1 MFKNF
6 FKPKPTNFISPFKG
20 KLMTIEEVPD
30 PVFSE
35 KSMGDGFAMEMHDG
49 NVYAPC
55 DGEIV
60 VLFPTGHA
68 IGIKSVDRNEYL
80 LHLGLETVNYKGE
93 GFQTF
98 VKVGDKVKQGDLL
111 VKVDLDFFRTNNV
124 CMVSPI
130 IVTNANQRKIKLLK
144 SGEVE
149 AKEKDILSI
158 TA

>member
-1 MFKNF
+1 
-6 FKPKPTNFISPFKG
+6 
-20 KLMTIEEVPD
+20 
-30 PVFSE
+30 
-35 KSMGDGFAMEMHDG
+35 MHDG

-111 VKVDLDFFRTNNV
+111 AKVDLDFFRINNV

>member
-6 FKPKPTNFISPFKG
+6 FKPKPTNFIAPFNG

-35 KSMGDGFAMEMHDG
+35 KSMGDGFAIEMHDG

-68 IGIKSVDRNEYL
+68 IGVKSVDRNEYL